1 MYEGRRAK
9 LVDKISRVNNI
20 KYTLNSKDH
29 DAYCHLL
36 LPTEKNSVIPFKMS
50 LIPSPP
56 DLKPTIIQMQN
67 VESNDQNQESVDPKF
82 SPSQQQTSQ
91 QPVKRKRRRSSSALI
106 SQNEL
111 DKRRKEHKTAH
122 SIIEKKRRI
131 RMNREFEALKYII
144 PACRNNLTT
153 SNNNGEGMYKLTILQ
168 ATVDYIK
175 YLHNVINI
183 QHEELIQNS
192 NSEAVDDDID
202 FAKIDIDTDGYRNL
216 DNDFDFN
223 KLLED
228 INNKTS
234 GSNSETE
241 NPNVSLRRPKDLSIT
256 KLRSRS
262 LGENYQPLP
271 SPLITPELF
280 PSQTPNA
287 TPATNY
293 RTINQDFQFKP
304 VTTSSKKSDFQ
315 LPKPA
320 LPNQSSTSR
329 ATESTKLG
337 IINELVSPLNQTTN
351 QEDSASNALLSM
363 KRDNSVAS
371 IKSLLN

>member
-1 MYEGRRAK
+1 M
-9 LVDKISRVNNI
+9 
-20 KYTLNSKDH
+20 
-29 DAYCHLL
+29 
-36 LPTEKNSVIPFKMS
+36 
-50 LIPSPP
+50 IPSPP

-67 VESNDQNQESVDPKF
+67 VDSNDQNQESVDPKF
-82 SPSQQQTSQ
+82 SPVQQQSNQQ
-91 QPVKRKRRRSSSALI
+91 QPAKRKRRRSSSALV

-144 PACRNNLTT
+144 PACRNNLST

-183 QHEELIQNS
+183 QHEELIKTS
-192 NSEAVDDDID
+192 DSEIVDDDLN
-202 FAKIDIDTDGYRNL
+202 FAKVDIDTDGYRNL

-223 KLLED
+223 KLLDE
-228 INNKTS
+228 INTS
-234 GSNSETE
+234 ASSSEGRNSNST
-241 NPNVSLRRPKDLSIT
+241 SKRPKDLSIT
-256 KLRSRS
+256 KFRSRS
-262 LGENYQPLP
+262 LSESYQPLP

-293 RTINQDFQFKP
+293 RTINQDFQFRP
-304 VTTSSKKSDFQ
+304 TTTNTKKSEFQ

-320 LPNQSSTSR
+320 LSNQSLLSSK
-329 ATESTKLG
+329 ASSDSKLG
-337 IINELVSPLNQTTN
+337 IINELVSPFDQSAN
-351 QEDSASNALLSM
+351 QENSASNALLSM
-363 KRDNSVAS
+363 KRDSSVAS